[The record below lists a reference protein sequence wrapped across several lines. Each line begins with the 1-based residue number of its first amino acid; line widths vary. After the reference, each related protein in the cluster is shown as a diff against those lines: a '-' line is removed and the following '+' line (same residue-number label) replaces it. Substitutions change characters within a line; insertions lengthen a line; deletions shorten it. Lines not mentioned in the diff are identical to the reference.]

1 MLARTILKAAGGR
14 GAFRSAAVA
23 APTQLRA
30 TFKSGPRI
38 NEPEIPVVHYEDGR
52 RVEENI
58 EVPVGQSGPVVPP
71 GADEVRIAQP
81 FNADLSHYLTP
92 TLAKFTLAGKVAVV
106 TGGGRGLGLN
116 MAQAL
121 AEAGCRGIA
130 IMDMKQDLGEKSA
143 RELSEQT
150 RVDARFYCVNVRDGQ
165 GMNQI
170 VQDVSDHYGALD
182 ILVNAAGIADS
193 NMKAETYD
201 HKKFR
206 DLIDINVT
214 GSFLVAQAVGN
225 QMIKA
230 QTGGSIINIA
240 SMSGS
245 IVNYPQEQSCYNASK
260 AAVVQLTR
268 SLAAEWAKH
277 GIRVNAISPGYMDT
291 ALNRVPALD
300 AQKKIWVAATP
311 QKRLGAVDD
320 LNDPVSLGNSIA
332 SSSIDSGATA
342 TTSTYQNSVLE
353 PPIAIL
359 QERYRAI
366 EQDSRSTT
374 RPFMAKLLLYAGAAA
389 ALKATTNVPIVGDH
403 LTVSRLPSAYKPS
416 ALADLKVTD
425 NVIQLQRK
433 NSYSL
438 SSLYVHQL
446 RRQAREENGLPVSR
460 AVNGTVQMYSAQAG
474 QVFLAPATVGGQER
488 LFVIDSG
495 SSDPWIVHEE
505 YTCLDYFTG
514 LVQDD
519 SLCYFGLPFEIDL
532 SDTFNL
538 LPDQNFNISYADG
551 EYLNGDMATE
561 TFTMGGIIVPQ
572 QTFGLVDHAA
582 WFGDGYSSGLIGFA
596 YRTLT
601 SAYAGNDP
609 KQDQPGRT
617 LMYNPLFVN
626 MNLNQGVPP
635 VFSIAIDRDWD
646 AGGVMALGGIPD
658 IPHSPVFVST
668 PIIPVGVNLSSGAAV
683 YEFYTIVIDGF
694 AVSADQEAIF
704 NPYNTDNPRKNP
716 LLRNQTEAIVD
727 SGTSLLYIDDD
738 VAEEIATLFSPPAI
752 WDYDHDVWAV
762 QCDAIPPIFGIG
774 IASKIFYVNGL
785 DMKVQVSETDCIS
798 GIQPNFGGL
807 TILGD
812 VWMKNVISVFDIGAE
827 RMQFAAR
834 QYYNLTGEVVR
845 AST

>member
-268 SLAAEWAKH
+268 SLAAEWAKY

-320 LNDPVSLGNSIA
+320 LNGLCVYLASGA
-332 SSSIDSGATA
+332 SSFMTGNNCLID
-342 TTSTYQNSVLE
+342 
-353 PPIAIL
+353 
-359 QERYRAI
+359 
-366 EQDSRSTT
+366 
-374 RPFMAKLLLYAGAAA
+374 
-389 ALKATTNVPIVGDH
+389 
-403 LTVSRLPSAYKPS
+403 
-416 ALADLKVTD
+416 
-425 NVIQLQRK
+425 
-433 NSYSL
+433 
-438 SSLYVHQL
+438 
-446 RRQAREENGLPVSR
+446 
-460 AVNGTVQMYSAQAG
+460 
-474 QVFLAPATVGGQER
+474 GG
-488 LFVIDSG
+488 
-495 SSDPWIVHEE
+495 
-505 YTCLDYFTG
+505 YTCL
-514 LVQDD
+514 
-519 SLCYFGLPFEIDL
+519 
-532 SDTFNL
+532 
-538 LPDQNFNISYADG
+538 
-551 EYLNGDMATE
+551 
-561 TFTMGGIIVPQ
+561 
-572 QTFGLVDHAA
+572 
-582 WFGDGYSSGLIGFA
+582 
-596 YRTLT
+596 
-601 SAYAGNDP
+601 
-609 KQDQPGRT
+609 
-617 LMYNPLFVN
+617 
-626 MNLNQGVPP
+626 
-635 VFSIAIDRDWD
+635 
-646 AGGVMALGGIPD
+646 
-658 IPHSPVFVST
+658 
-668 PIIPVGVNLSSGAAV
+668 
-683 YEFYTIVIDGF
+683 
-694 AVSADQEAIF
+694 
-704 NPYNTDNPRKNP
+704 
-716 LLRNQTEAIVD
+716 
-727 SGTSLLYIDDD
+727 
-738 VAEEIATLFSPPAI
+738 
-752 WDYDHDVWAV
+752 
-762 QCDAIPPIFGIG
+762 
-774 IASKIFYVNGL
+774 
-785 DMKVQVSETDCIS
+785 
-798 GIQPNFGGL
+798 
-807 TILGD
+807 
-812 VWMKNVISVFDIGAE
+812 
-827 RMQFAAR
+827 
-834 QYYNLTGEVVR
+834 
-845 AST
+845 